1 MAIKIQK
8 EDAMENGNKYLQAG
22 LVWGLSLSSIHL
34 IWLILI
40 LTDSAQHL
48 MDFIFKLHMLN
59 SPFQVQPFNW
69 VFAAGLLLLT
79 FTVGA
84 FSGMLFTFYSDTG
97 KE

>member
-1 MAIKIQK
+1 
-8 EDAMENGNKYLQAG
+8 MENDNRYLQVG
-22 LVWGLSLSSIHL
+22 LIWGLSLSSIHL

-40 LTDSAQHL
+40 LLGWAQPL
-48 MDFIFKLHMLN
+48 MEFIFKLHMLN

-69 VFAAGLLLLT
+69 VFALGLLLLT

-84 FSGMLFTFYSDTG
+84 LSGMLFTFFSSYT

>member
-1 MAIKIQK
+1 
-8 EDAMENGNKYLQAG
+8 MENDNRYLQAG

-40 LTDSAQHL
+40 LLGWAQPL
-48 MDFIFKLHMLN
+48 MEFVFKLHMLN

-69 VFAAGLLLLT
+69 AFAVGLLLLT

-84 FSGMLFTFYSDTG
+84 FSGMLFTFYSGST